1 MSTPNQQPSTGAKHY
16 YSLADV
22 ADRYDVNV
30 RTVRRW
36 VVAGE
41 LIAHRFGRQL
51 RISAQDLKT
60 FEKLRRGV

>member
-1 MSTPNQQPSTGAKHY
+1 MSTLSQQPSPGTKHFFT
-16 YSLADV
+16 LADV
-22 ADRYDVNV
+22 AERYDVNA

-51 RISAQDLKT
+51 RVSAQDLKT

>member
-1 MSTPNQQPSTGAKHY
+1 MSTPSQQPSPGAKPF

-22 ADRYDVNV
+22 ADRYDVNA

-36 VVAGE
+36 IVAGE

-60 FEKLRRGV
+60 FEKLRRDV

>member
-1 MSTPNQQPSTGAKHY
+1 MSKPNQLPSPGPKHY

-36 VVAGE
+36 VIAGE
-41 LIAHRFGRQL
+41 LIAHRFGRQM
-51 RISAQDLKT
+51 RVSVDDLKT

>member
-1 MSTPNQQPSTGAKHY
+1 MSTPNQQPSTGAKHFFT
-16 YSLADV
+16 LADI
-22 ADRYDVNV
+22 ADRYDVNT

-41 LIAHRFGRQL
+41 LIAYRFGRQL

-60 FEKLRRGV
+60 FEKLRRDV

>member
-1 MSTPNQQPSTGAKHY
+1 MSTPSQQPSPGAKHFFT
-16 YSLADV
+16 LADV
-22 ADRYDVNV
+22 ADRYDVNT

-41 LIAHRFGRQL
+41 LIAYRFGRQL

>member
-1 MSTPNQQPSTGAKHY
+1 MSPSSQQPSPGAKPF
-16 YSLADV
+16 YSLPEV
-22 ADRYDVNV
+22 ANRYDVSV

-60 FEKLRRGV
+60 FEKLRRDV

>member
-1 MSTPNQQPSTGAKHY
+1 MSTLSQQPSPGAKPF

-51 RISAQDLKT
+51 RVSVEDLKT

>member
-1 MSTPNQQPSTGAKHY
+1 MSTPNQQPSTGAKHFFT
-16 YSLADV
+16 LADI
-22 ADRYDVNV
+22 ADRFDVNV

-36 VVAGE
+36 VGADE

-51 RISAQDLKT
+51 RVSAEDLKT

>member
-1 MSTPNQQPSTGAKHY
+1 MSTSTQQPAPGAKHFFT
-16 YSLADV
+16 LADI
-22 ADRYDVNV
+22 ADRYDVNT

-41 LIAHRFGRQL
+41 LVAHRFGRQL
-51 RISAQDLKT
+51 RISAEDLGT

>member
-1 MSTPNQQPSTGAKHY
+1 MRKLSQQPSSGIKPF
-16 YSLADV
+16 YSLVDV
-22 ADRYDVNV
+22 AHRFDVNV

-36 VVAGE
+36 VGADE

-51 RISAQDLKT
+51 RVSAEDLKT